1 MRLHYLASAIAA
13 GALAV
18 CVTQAGAQP
27 AAQGQSPEAIAKV
40 YACSEVADAAARLAC
55 FDTAVAGMKAAES
68 QGQFAAVD
76 AAGVRQI
83 EREAFGF
90 SLPSLPR
97 LAFPNLLGASGGAA
111 EAERTAEMRMT
122 IARVGRYDGHIAFVM
137 DNGQTWIQVDSDG
150 NRLARAGR
158 AVTVKR
164 AALGSYLMSVEAG
177 GPAMRVR
184 RAE

>member
-1 MRLHYLASAIAA
+1 MRLQYLIAA

-18 CVTQAGAQP
+18 GVTPAMAQP
-27 AAQGQSPEAIAKV
+27 AAPGQSPEAIAKV
-40 YACSEVADAAARLAC
+40 YACSEIADAGARLAC
-55 FDTAVAGMKAAES
+55 FDTAVAAMKTAET

-97 LAFPNLLGASGGAA
+97 LAFPNLRSENGGAA
-111 EAERTAEMRMT
+111 EAERTAEMHMT
-122 IARVGRYDGHIAFVM
+122 IARVGRYDGHVAFVM
-137 DNGQTWIQVDSDG
+137 ENGQTWIQVDSDAS
-150 NRLARAGR
+150 RLARAGR
-158 AVTVKR
+158 TVTIKR
-164 AALGSYLMSVEAG
+164 AALGSYLMSVDAG

-184 RAE
+184 RTE